1 MGRILAIDYGKKR
14 TGLAVTDPLRIIA
27 TPLDTVLTNDLLSYL
42 AAYVKKETVDEF
54 VVGMPKTLK
63 NEDSEIAPLVRVFVE
78 ELKKI
83 YPEKKIH
90 LEDMNGNKLIMD
102 KDGITIES
110 IKEIKMKAATDMK
123 MEGGS
128 NVNLKGGSQTKVEG
142 GAGAE
147 ISSGGATNVK
157 GSIVNLN

>member
-1 MGRILAIDYGKKR
+1 LFPTGVAWGELVMGRILAIDYGKKR

-27 TPLDTVLTNDLLSYL
+27 TPLETVLTNELHSYL

-63 NEDSEIAPLVRVFVE
+63 NEDSEIAPLVRIFVE

-90 LEDMNGNKLIMD
+90 LEDERFTSHMAMQAMI
-102 KDGITIES
+102 
-110 IKEIKMKAATDMK
+110 
-123 MEGGS
+123 EGGM
-128 NVNLKGGSQTKVEG
+128 KKKDRQ
-142 GAGAE
+142 
-147 ISSGGATNVK
+147 VK
-157 GSIVNLN
+157 GNVDKISATIILQSFLRTIQ